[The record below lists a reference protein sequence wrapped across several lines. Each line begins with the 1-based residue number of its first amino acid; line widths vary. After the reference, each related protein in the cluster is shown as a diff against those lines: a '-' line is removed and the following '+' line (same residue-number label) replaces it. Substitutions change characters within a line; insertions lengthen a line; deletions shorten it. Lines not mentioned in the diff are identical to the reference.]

1 AAHPY
6 DPDFRGSPRDAELFG
21 ALLAHEPSTTPYLR
35 ALEVL
40 RADGARALLKELV
53 ASASSKPAHPA
64 RWVRALRRHRPAR
77 QASGLPIHPARR
89 APGSGLAAPTPSP
102 GPPSSA
108 KWLLWA
114 REPATLQSSPR
125 PGQSSP
131 RPGRRVPPS
140 SANVLLWACDPTTS
154 QMSRAVRFPVR
165 TLVGP
170 GRGADRANPPWAR
183 DRHGRS

>member
-89 APGSGLAAPTPSP
+89 APGSGLAAPAPARGPGPRPTELCEVVAMGSRTHHFAQLAPAGSVRSP
-102 GPPSSA
+102 GLCELVAMGPRTHHFA
-108 KWLLWA
+108 DVDCEEA
-114 REPATLQSSPR
+114 R
-125 PGQSSP
+125 
-131 RPGRRVPPS
+131 
-140 SANVLLWACDPTTS
+140 W
-154 QMSRAVRFPVR
+154 
-165 TLVGP
+165 
-170 GRGADRANPPWAR
+170 
-183 DRHGRS
+183 

>member
-53 ASASSKPAHPA
+53 ASASSKPAPPA

-89 APGSGLAAPTPSP
+89 APGSGPRPPAPTPGPRPRLAAPAP

-114 REPATLQSSPR
+114 REPPTLQSP
-125 PGQSSP
+125 P
-131 RPGRRVPPS
+131 RPGRCVPPS
-140 SANVLLWACDPTTS
+140 SANLLLWAREPTTS
-154 QMSRAVRFPVR
+154 QMSIVRRLDGERLDGERLGLPHR
-165 TLVGP
+165 
-170 GRGADRANPPWAR
+170 
-183 DRHGRS
+183 